1 MKVVAYAGIVLVT
14 IAVLAGVYVLAARLK
29 FDTRVTELRTALVTS
44 QQRARALP
52 VDLPEIV
59 RDYAIR
65 AGGREGGPKVF
76 HLRHQA
82 KLMTAKDTPPIA
94 LTADQWTGT
103 VQPGIVWRA
112 DGSMNG
118 LPVTVFDVY
127 VGGTGE
133 LSARLFGAFRVAG
146 GTGPDY
152 DRGELL
158 RYLSELPVHPDAILN
173 NSDLTWRQIDPLTVE
188 VTAVSP
194 SGPVSLRFSFDDAG
208 DIVRSEA
215 DDRPMSTSDGR
226 LVPTPWHGLFANYT
240 QFGAYRIPAYG
251 EVGWVLP
258 DGLYTYWRG
267 TIVSYEPVE

>member
-1 MKVVAYAGIVLVT
+1 MKFVVYGSAVLAA
-14 IAVLAGVYVLAARLK
+14 IIVLAGVYILIARHKFDVRVGDLRDALAA
-29 FDTRVTELRTALVTS
+29 S
-44 QQRARALP
+44 QRAETTAP
-52 VDLPEIV
+52 VILPEIV
-59 RDYAIR
+59 RTYALR
-65 AGGREGGPKVF
+65 AGGREGAPSVV

-82 KLMTAKDTPPIA
+82 ALTTAKGAPPIA
-94 LTADQWTGT
+94 LTSDQWVGT
-103 VQPGIVWRA
+103 VRPGIVWRA
-112 DGSMNG
+112 EGSMNG

-127 VGGTGE
+127 VDGAGE
-133 LSARLFGAFRVAG
+133 LSAMLLGVFRVAG

-173 NSDLTWRQIDPLTVE
+173 NSALMWRQLDAQTVE
-188 VTAVSP
+188 VTALSP
-194 SGPVSLRFSFDDAG
+194 SGPVSLRFIFDEAG

-226 LVPTPWHGLFANYT
+226 LVPTPWHGTFANYT

-251 EVGWVLP
+251 EVGWVLS

-267 TIVSYEPVE
+267 TIVSYEPAE